1 MNSLILRIAARY
13 LTPLLMLFSLFILYR
28 GHNAPGGG
36 FIGGLLAAAALAL
49 YAIAFDAES
58 ASRKLR
64 LNPRTLIAIGLLI
77 ALLSGLLSIFQGE
90 PFLTGQW
97 ILPELPLIE
106 QLPLGTP
113 LLFDIGVYLV
123 VIGVTLMIVFEL
135 ARSSNFDQEEN

>member
-49 YAIAFDAES
+49 YAIANNAES

-64 LNPRTLIAIGLLI
+64 INPRSLIATGLLI
-77 ALLSGLLSIFQGE
+77 ALLSGLFSIFLGD

-97 ILPELPLIE
+97 IFPELPIVG

-123 VIGVTLMIVFEL
+123 VIGVMLLIVFEL
-135 ARSSNFDQEEN
+135 ARSSNFEKEEN